1 MKQFF
6 TALAANLVTIAVCV
20 VAFILIGVGLV
31 ASVGARAPVEVRQ
44 GSVLIVDLDRPLSD
58 QPARLEA
65 KSLFDDALQPGGMA
79 LALRAAT
86 VGIRAA
92 ATDDRISSLLIR
104 GNVASDGTRSGFA
117 ALKELRAAVDS
128 FRVSKKPVHAYLVT
142 PDTRSYY
149 VASAAST
156 ITLDPFGTLMLP
168 GLAAE
173 PVFLTGLFEKY
184 GIGMQVSRVG
194 RFKAAVEPYTRR
206 DMSSENRE
214 QTQAYLNDLWSE
226 VKSAIARSRGIDTVA
241 LQTLVDTQGLLL
253 PAEAE
258 AARLVDR
265 RAYFDVVLDE
275 LQRTAGGTASSRDNK
290 VSARDSARTSDLDL
304 LLDRPALPQ
313 ITLEQYAPLA
323 MAKERLYSASQVVAV
338 VYAEGDIVDG
348 EGGDGTI
355 GGAALSRELRKLRRN
370 AKVKAVVL
378 RVNSPG
384 GSAIASEQIQ
394 RELALI
400 KQQKP
405 VVVSMGSLAA
415 SGGYWISTAA
425 SRVFAEPNTITGSI
439 GVFALVPNIQTL
451 ANRQGITFD
460 TVKTGRYADL
470 FTIARPRSDAE
481 LAVLQRGTDAVYDA
495 FLQRVADARGLPLDS
510 VRAIAEGRVWS
521 GARAQQLGLVDSL
534 GSLPT
539 AIKSA
544 ASLAKI
550 TGDFDVQEFPRLKS
564 PTERLTEL
572 LEDKPAPVA
581 ARSMAARSM
590 GARHTAADMAQAA
603 EAMTGNSAA
612 ARLGRTFMR
621 ELDVLLRYNDPR
633 GVYARLP
640 YVLTIH

>member
-20 VAFILIGVGLV
+20 VAFILIGVGLI
-31 ASVGARAPVEVRQ
+31 ASAGARAPVEVRQ

-58 QPARLEA
+58 RPARLEA

-86 VGIRAA
+86 IGIRAA
-92 ATDDRISSLLIR
+92 ASDDRISALLIR

-156 ITLDPFGTLMLP
+156 ITLDPFGTLVLP

-206 DMSSENRE
+206 DMSSENRL

-226 VKSAIARSRGIDTVA
+226 VKSAIALSRGIDTVA

-253 PAEAE
+253 PADAE
-258 AARLVDR
+258 AAKLIDR

-275 LQRTAGGTASSRDNK
+275 LQRAATGGTRSGADKKSG
-290 VSARDSARTSDLDL
+290 RDSARASDLDL

-323 MAKERLYSASQVVAV
+323 MAKERLFSASQVVAV

-348 EGGDGTI
+348 EGSDGTI
-355 GGAALSRELRKLRRN
+355 GGASLSRELRKLRRN

-470 FTIARPRSDAE
+470 FTIARPRSEAE

-495 FLQRVADARGLPLDS
+495 FLQRVADARGLSLDS

-521 GARAQQLGLVDSL
+521 GARAQALGLVDSL
-534 GSLPT
+534 GSLPV

-550 TGDFDVQEFPRLKS
+550 TGDYDVQEFPRLKS

-581 ARSMAARSM
+581 ARS
-590 GARHTAADMAQAA
+590 TAADMAEAAA
-603 EAMTGNSAA
+603 EAMSGNSAA
-612 ARLGRTFMR
+612 ARLGRSFMR

-633 GVYARLP
+633 GVYARMP
-640 YVLTIH
+640 YILGIH

>member
-20 VAFILIGVGLV
+20 VAFILIGVGII
-31 ASVGARAPVEVRQ
+31 ASAGARAPVEVRQ

-65 KSLFDDALQPGGMA
+65 RSLFDDALQPGGMA
-79 LALRAAT
+79 LSLRAAT
-86 VGIRAA
+86 IGIRAA
-92 ATDDRISSLLIR
+92 ASDDRISALLIR

-117 ALKELRAAVDS
+117 ALRELRAAVDS

-184 GIGMQVSRVG
+184 GIGVQVSRVG
-194 RFKAAVEPYTRR
+194 KFKAAVEPFTRR
-206 DMSSENRE
+206 DMSSENRV
-214 QTQAYLNDLWSE
+214 QTQAYLDDLWSE
-226 VKSAIARSRGIDTVA
+226 VKTAIARSRGIDTVA
-241 LQTLVDTQGLLL
+241 LQTLVDAQGMLL
-253 PAEAE
+253 PADAE
-258 AARLVDR
+258 AAKLIDR

-275 LQRTAGGTASSRDNK
+275 LQRAATGASASDAK
-290 VSARDSARTSDLDL
+290 VSAKDSARTSDLDM

-313 ITLEQYAPLA
+313 IPLEQYAPLA

-355 GGAALSRELRKLRRN
+355 GGASLSRELRKLRRN

-405 VVVSMGSLAA
+405 VVVSLGSLAA
-415 SGGYWISTAA
+415 SGGYWIATAA

-439 GVFALVPNIQTL
+439 GVFSLVPNIQTL

-470 FTIARPRSDAE
+470 FTIARPRSEAE

-495 FLQRVADARGLPLDS
+495 FLQRVADARGLSLDS

-521 GARAQQLGLVDSL
+521 GQRAQRLGLVDSL
-534 GSLPT
+534 GSLPS

-550 TGDFDVQEFPRLKS
+550 TGDYDVQEYPRLKS

-581 ARSMAARSM
+581 ARASAANGAASMAE
-590 GARHTAADMAQAA
+590 AAAQA
-603 EAMTGNSAA
+603 MQGNSAA
-612 ARLGRTFMR
+612 ARLGRSFVR
-621 ELDVLLRYNDPR
+621 ELEVLMRYNDPR
-633 GVYARLP
+633 GVYARMP
-640 YVLTIH
+640 YILSIQ

>member
-20 VAFILIGVGLV
+20 VAFILIGVGLI
-31 ASVGARAPVEVRQ
+31 ASAGARAPVEVRQ

-79 LALRAAT
+79 LPLRAAT
-86 VGIRAA
+86 IGIRAA
-92 ATDDRISSLLIR
+92 ASDDRISALLIR

-156 ITLDPFGTLMLP
+156 ITLDPFGTLVLP

-184 GIGMQVSRVG
+184 GIGVQVSRVG
-194 RFKAAVEPYTRR
+194 RFKAAVEPFTRR
-206 DMSSENRE
+206 DMSSENRV

-226 VKSAIARSRGIDTVA
+226 VKSAIARSRGIDTVT
-241 LQTLVDTQGLLL
+241 LQTLVDSQGLLL
-253 PAEAE
+253 PADAE
-258 AARLVDR
+258 AAKLIDR

-275 LQRTAGGTASSRDNK
+275 LQRTATRGTGSSADK
-290 VSARDSARTSDLDL
+290 KSARDSARTSDLDL

-355 GGAALSRELRKLRRN
+355 GGTSLSRELRKLRRN

-470 FTIARPRSDAE
+470 FTIARPRSEAE

-495 FLQRVADARGLPLDS
+495 FLQRVADARSLSLDS

-521 GARAQQLGLVDSL
+521 GTRAQQLGLVDSL

-550 TGDFDVQEFPRLKS
+550 TGDYDVQEFPRLKS

-581 ARSMAARSM
+581 AR
-590 GARHTAADMAQAA
+590 HTAADMAEAAAQAVG
-603 EAMTGNSAA
+603 GNSAA
-612 ARLGRTFMR
+612 ARLGRSFMR

-633 GVYARLP
+633 GVYARMP
-640 YVLTIH
+640 YILSIN

>member
-20 VAFILIGVGLV
+20 VAFILIGVGII
-31 ASVGARAPVEVRQ
+31 ASAGARAPVEVRQ

-58 QPARLEA
+58 QPSRLEA
-65 KSLFDDALQPGGMA
+65 RSLFDDALQPGGMA
-79 LALRAAT
+79 LSLRAAT
-86 VGIRAA
+86 IGIRAA
-92 ATDDRISSLLIR
+92 ASDDRISALLIR

-117 ALKELRAAVDS
+117 ALRELRAAVDS

-149 VASAAST
+149 VASVAST

-184 GIGMQVSRVG
+184 GIGVQVSRVG
-194 RFKAAVEPYTRR
+194 KFKAAVEPFTRR
-206 DMSSENRE
+206 DMSSENRV
-214 QTQAYLNDLWSE
+214 QTQAYLDDLWSE

-241 LQTLVDTQGLLL
+241 LQTLVDTQGMLL
-253 PAEAE
+253 PADAE
-258 AARLVDR
+258 AARLIDR

-275 LQRTAGGTASSRDNK
+275 LQRTATGASASDTK
-290 VSARDSARTSDLDL
+290 SPASDSARTSDLDMM
-304 LLDRPALPQ
+304 LDRPALPQ
-313 ITLEQYAPLA
+313 IPLEQYAPLA

-355 GGAALSRELRKLRRN
+355 GGASLSRELRKLRRN

-439 GVFALVPNIQTL
+439 GVFSLVPNIQTL

-495 FLQRVADARGLPLDS
+495 FLQRVADARGLSLDS

-521 GARAQQLGLVDSL
+521 GQRAQRLGLVDSL
-534 GSLPT
+534 GSLPS

-550 TGDFDVQEFPRLKS
+550 TGDYDVQEYPRLKS

-581 ARSMAARSM
+581 ARASAPNAAASMAE
-590 GARHTAADMAQAA
+590 AAAQAVQ
-603 EAMTGNSAA
+603 GNSAA
-612 ARLGRTFMR
+612 ARLGRSFVR
-621 ELDVLLRYNDPR
+621 ELEVLLRYNDPR
-633 GVYARLP
+633 GVYARMP
-640 YVLTIH
+640 YILSIQ

>member
-20 VAFILIGVGLV
+20 VAFILIGVGLI
-31 ASVGARAPVEVRQ
+31 ASAGARAPVEVRQ

-65 KSLFDDALQPGGMA
+65 KSLFDDALQPGGTA

-86 VGIRAA
+86 IGIRAA
-92 ATDDRISSLLIR
+92 ASDDRISALLIR

-184 GIGMQVSRVG
+184 GIGVQVSRVG
-194 RFKAAVEPYTRR
+194 RFKAAVEPFTRR
-206 DMSSENRE
+206 DMSSENRV

-253 PAEAE
+253 PADAE
-258 AARLVDR
+258 AAKLIDR

-275 LQRTAGGTASSRDNK
+275 LQRTATGGTNSGTDKA
-290 VSARDSARTSDLDL
+290 SARDSVRTSDLDL

-355 GGAALSRELRKLRRN
+355 GGASLSRELRKLRRN

-470 FTIARPRSDAE
+470 FTIARPRSEAE

-495 FLQRVADARGLPLDS
+495 FLQRVADARGLSLDS

-521 GARAQQLGLVDSL
+521 GVRAQQLGLVDSL
-534 GSLPT
+534 GSLPS

-550 TGDFDVQEFPRLKS
+550 TGDYDVQEFPRLKS

-581 ARSMAARSM
+581 ARS
-590 GARHTAADMAQAA
+590 TAADMAEAAA
-603 EAMTGNSAA
+603 EAVGGNSAA
-612 ARLGRTFMR
+612 ARLGRSFVR
-621 ELDVLLRYNDPR
+621 ELEVLLRYNDPR
-633 GVYARLP
+633 GVYARMP
-640 YVLTIH
+640 YILSIH

>member
-20 VAFILIGVGLV
+20 VAFILIGVGII
-31 ASVGARAPVEVRQ
+31 ASAGARAPVEVRQ

-58 QPARLEA
+58 QPSRLEA
-65 KSLFDDALQPGGMA
+65 RSLFDDALQPGGMA
-79 LALRAAT
+79 LSLRAAT
-86 VGIRAA
+86 IGIRAA
-92 ATDDRISSLLIR
+92 ASDDRISALLIR

-117 ALKELRAAVDS
+117 ALRELRAAVDS

-173 PVFLTGLFEKY
+173 PVFLTGLFEKF
-184 GIGMQVSRVG
+184 GIGVQVSRVG
-194 RFKAAVEPYTRR
+194 KFKAAVEPFTRR
-206 DMSSENRE
+206 DMSSENRV
-214 QTQAYLNDLWSE
+214 QTQAYLDDLWSE

-241 LQTLVDTQGLLL
+241 LQTLVDAQGMLL
-253 PAEAE
+253 PADAE
-258 AARLVDR
+258 AARLIDR

-275 LQRTAGGTASSRDNK
+275 LQRTATGASASDSK
-290 VSARDSARTSDLDL
+290 SPASDSARTSDLDMM
-304 LLDRPALPQ
+304 LDRPALPQ
-313 ITLEQYAPLA
+313 IPLEQYATLA

-355 GGAALSRELRKLRRN
+355 GGASLSRELRKLRRN

-439 GVFALVPNIQTL
+439 GVFSLVPNIQTL

-495 FLQRVADARGLPLDS
+495 FLQRVADARGLSLDS

-521 GARAQQLGLVDSL
+521 GQRAQRLGLVDSL
-534 GSLPT
+534 GSLPS

-550 TGDFDVQEFPRLKS
+550 TGDYDVQEYPRLKS

-581 ARSMAARSM
+581 ARASGPNGAASMAE
-590 GARHTAADMAQAA
+590 AAAQA
-603 EAMTGNSAA
+603 MQGNSSA
-612 ARLGRTFMR
+612 ARLGRSFVR
-621 ELDVLLRYNDPR
+621 ELEVLLRYNDPR
-633 GVYARLP
+633 GVYARMP
-640 YVLTIH
+640 YILSIH